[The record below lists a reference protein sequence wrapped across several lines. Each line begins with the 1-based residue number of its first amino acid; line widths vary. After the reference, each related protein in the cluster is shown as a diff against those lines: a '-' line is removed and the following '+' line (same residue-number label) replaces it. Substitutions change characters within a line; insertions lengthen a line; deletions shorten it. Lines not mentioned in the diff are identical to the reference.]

1 VTTAAGGRAFAA
13 IDGAAATTSRPR
25 EGAAGAVLLAIL
37 LAAAIAAP
45 WLAPYPPDHL
55 DLDRRREAPSASHW
69 FGTDELGRDVLA
81 RVLYGA
87 RVSLAVGLLSA
98 AVAGAS
104 GIAIGGV
111 AGYAGG
117 AVDAV
122 LMRGTDAM
130 LAVPRLPLL
139 MIAAS
144 VLQPSVPLLVALIGL
159 AGWMETAR
167 VVRAEFA
174 TLRGRGFVENARAAG
189 ASRARIIGAH
199 LLPNAAPVVIV
210 SLTLAVARGIL
221 LESALSFFGVG
232 VQPPRASWGNM
243 LYQAQATLA
252 TEPWLAL
259 APGLFILMT
268 TLSVNVVGD
277 RLARLRSRESIDATF
292 GAASPPG

>member
-1 VTTAAGGRAFAA
+1 MRGPA
-13 IDGAAATTSRPR
+13 
-25 EGAAGAVLLAIL
+25 LLLFCLIA
-37 LAAAIAAP
+37 AAAIAP
-45 WLAPYPPDHL
+45 VIAPYPPEQI
-55 DLDRRREAPSASHW
+55 DLSHRREPPSIAHW
-69 FGTDELGRDVLA
+69 FGTDDLGRDVFA
-81 RVLYGA
+81 RVLSGA
-87 RVSLAVGLLSA
+87 RVSLAAGLLSA
-98 AVAGAS
+98 AVAGALGS
-104 GIAIGGV
+104 AIGGV

-117 AVDAV
+117 AVDTL

-144 VLQPSVPLLVALIGL
+144 VLQPSVPLLVVLIGL

-189 ASRARIIGAH
+189 AGHTRIIGAH
-199 LLPNAAPVVIV
+199 LLPNAAHVVIV

-232 VQPPRASWGNM
+232 VQPPQASWGNM

-259 APGLFILMT
+259 APGLFIVLT

-277 RLARLRSRESIDATF
+277 RLARLRSRD
-292 GAASPPG
+292 

>member
-1 VTTAAGGRAFAA
+1 MTATIGDAGTARVEGTTSIAGRPRAE
-13 IDGAAATTSRPR
+13 GSAAAL
-25 EGAAGAVLLAIL
+25 LLAAL
-37 LAAAIAAP
+37 LAAALAAP
-45 WLAPYPPDHL
+45 MLAPYPPEHL
-55 DLDRRREAPSASHW
+55 DLDRRREPPSAAHW

-104 GIAIGGV
+104 GIAVGGI
-111 AGYAGG
+111 AGYASGP
-117 AVDAV
+117 VDAV

-144 VLQPSVPLLVALIGL
+144 VLQPSVPLLVLLIGL

-189 ASRARIIGAH
+189 AGHARIIGAH
-199 LLPNAAPVVIV
+199 LLPNAAHVVIV

-243 LYQAQATLA
+243 LYQSQAALS
-252 TEPWLAL
+252 TEPWLAI
-259 APGLFILMT
+259 APGLFILLT

-277 RLARLRSRESIDATF
+277 RLLRGSS
-292 GAASPPG
+292 

>member
-1 VTTAAGGRAFAA
+1 MRVPALLLACL
-13 IDGAAATTSRPR
+13 IAAAM
-25 EGAAGAVLLAIL
+25 
-37 LAAAIAAP
+37 AAP
-45 WLAPYPPDHL
+45 ALAPHPPDQL
-55 DLDRRREAPSASHW
+55 DLAHRREAPSAAHW
-69 FGTDELGRDVLA
+69 FGTDDLGRDVLA

-104 GIAIGGV
+104 GIAVGGI

-117 AVDAV
+117 ALDAV

-144 VLQPSVPLLVALIGL
+144 VLQPSVPILVVLIGM

-167 VVRAEFA
+167 VVRAEFQ
-174 TLRGRGFVENARAAG
+174 TLRTRGFVEGARAAG
-189 ASRARIIGAH
+189 AGHARLIGVH
-199 LLPNAAPVVIV
+199 LLPNAAQAVVV

-232 VQPPRASWGNM
+232 VQPPQASWGNM
-243 LYQAQATLA
+243 LYQAQATLG

-259 APGLFILMT
+259 APGLFILFT
-268 TLSVNVVGD
+268 TVLVNIGGD
-277 RLARLRSRESIDATF
+277 RLASRRSL
-292 GAASPPG
+292 

>member
-1 VTTAAGGRAFAA
+1 VTATIGDAGTARVEGTTSIAGRPRAE
-13 IDGAAATTSRPR
+13 GSAAAL
-25 EGAAGAVLLAIL
+25 LLAAL
-37 LAAAIAAP
+37 LAAALAAP
-45 WLAPYPPDHL
+45 MLAPYPPEHL
-55 DLDRRREAPSASHW
+55 DLDRRREPPSAAHW

-104 GIAIGGV
+104 GIAVGGI

-117 AVDAV
+117 PVDAV

-144 VLQPSVPLLVALIGL
+144 VLQPSVPLLVLLIGL

-189 ASRARIIGAH
+189 AGHARIIGAH
-199 LLPNAAPVVIV
+199 LLPNAAHVVIV

-243 LYQAQATLA
+243 LYQSQAALS
-252 TEPWLAL
+252 TEPWLAI
-259 APGLFILMT
+259 APGLFILLT

-277 RLARLRSRESIDATF
+277 RLLRGSS
-292 GAASPPG
+292 